1 MIEFILND
9 DDIATDQPPGSTVL
23 DFVRSHKNL
32 KGTKI
37 GCREGDCGA
46 CTILVGE
53 LRDGSVRYRTMT
65 SCLMP
70 LANASGKHI
79 VTIEGINPPDGSL
92 TPVQQAMV
100 DESGTQCGFCTVG
113 FVMSLTGFCLSE
125 RRRPRPHSL
134 EDVQHRVSS
143 VNNAS
148 TSPLEAAISSV
159 DGNICRCTGYKSIE
173 RAAKLLSE
181 PGAIATGFPLA
192 VPNYFEGIAQR
203 LSQLTDLPAETR
215 AVAGVPFVAGG
226 TDVYV
231 QKPEQMTESAAANL
245 FYDDYLRGIRDLGHT
260 IEIGA
265 SATVTDL
272 LESPVMNAAFPDLYK
287 HLKLVSSTPIR
298 NMATLAG
305 NFVNASPI
313 GDMTV
318 WFLALNAEISLGTR
332 TPSSAWQQ
340 GGETTRTIPLSRLFR
355 GYKQLAK
362 EPDEYITAIRF
373 KKPTADHY
381 FNFEKVCKRTYLDI
395 ATVNTAIS
403 LKCES
408 LPGKEWTPPALSV
421 AGGDLSVPPAVAG
434 GDFSTQRREDAEEQN
449 RPGSPPY
456 QGGVDAALGG
466 RGGSPPQTIEH
477 LILDA
482 HVSAGGVA
490 PIPLYLKE
498 TSSFLVGRTL
508 NEETIEKANEL
519 MQLEISPI
527 SDVRGTEAYK
537 RLLLQQLFRAHFVE
551 LFPNSLR

>member
-1 MIEFILND
+1 MIEFILNNQ
-9 DDIATDQPPGSTVL
+9 DISTDIPPGSTVL
-23 DFVRSHKNL
+23 DFVRRHQNL

-53 LRDGSVRYRTMT
+53 LAGGKVSYRSMT

-70 LANASGKHI
+70 LANAARKHI

-113 FVMSLTGFCLSE
+113 FVMSLTGFCV
-125 RRRPRPHSL
+125 
-134 EDVQHRVSS
+134 DD
-143 VNNAS
+143 
-148 TSPLEAAISSV
+148 TSKTAEMAIGSV

-173 RAAKLLSE
+173 RAAELISVSVSE
-181 PGAIATGFPLA
+181 P
-192 VPNYFEGIAQR
+192 
-203 LSQLTDLPAETR
+203 
-215 AVAGVPFVAGG
+215 AVAGGLRLAIDKTIVPKYFSDIPDRLRHISSASVEFNHPLPQVVPTHFVGGG

-231 QKPEQMTESAAANL
+231 QKPDSMAEAPSAHL
-245 FYDDYLRGIRDLGHT
+245 FYDEDLRGIRDTGEF

-272 LESPVMNAAFPDLYK
+272 LVSLVMQSIFPDLHK

-305 NFVNASPI
+305 NFVNGSPI

-318 WFLALNAEISLGTR
+318 WFLALNATIVLSVPPAVAGGDVQKPARSKGEIRTLSLR
-332 TPSSAWQQ
+332 D
-340 GGETTRTIPLSRLFR
+340 LYL

-362 EPDEYITAIRF
+362 TDNELITTIRF
-373 KKPTADHY
+373 KKPTGDFR

-403 LKCES
+403 LTVEAE
-408 LPGKEWTPPALSV
+408 PGRDWVPPA
-421 AGGDLSVPPAVAG
+421 LSVPPAVAG
-434 GDFSTQRREDAEEQN
+434 GAFEKVSTD
-449 RPGSPPY
+449 Y
-456 QGGVDAALGG
+456 KIVDC
-466 RGGSPPQTIEH
+466 
-477 LILDA
+477 

-498 TSSFLVGRTL
+498 TSAFLKGKEITP
-508 NEETIEKANEL
+508 ETIAQANEI
-519 MQLEISPI
+519 MQSEISPI
-527 SDVRGTEAYK
+527 SDVRGSEAYK
-537 RLLLQQLFRAHFVE
+537 RLLLRQLFRAHFYE
-551 LFPNSLR
+551 LFGENAV